1 MKIKSI
7 SLSTLLI
14 AANLASA
21 VEYVDLTPTKDFSQT
36 NAWTDIQ
43 YIRNGTNATQ
53 SGQYWVDSEGNAVLP
68 SENNNLVIKANTN
81 LSSTGISSGIEWR
94 AEYKDNPLTTIN
106 NITYDLSLGGNNTG
120 FYIIEAYDMSLDIKG
135 DFNINLEKKNVTK
148 DWGFATFFINI
159 GGEKRRDPENAT
171 TNKRGNTYHIYGDM
185 NVKNNDIVDSDDTI
199 SGGYQNG
206 ISLSIKASSNVK
218 KNADGSYVYQYV
230 QQNTSFI
237 VDGDLNLIKNELD
250 TASNNTA
257 RSQRMTLTT
266 NVKTFTV
273 GGVINW
279 DNNPIVPAGKS
290 EWENYDSWD
299 MKNAI
304 DSTCYAEGET
314 FDSDINIGGLQSRAM
329 LTITEQTND
338 DKHAVNLNF
347 TNKKGVNT
355 TWEGRFEDA
364 SQTKFNVSM
373 DATAEGRQTMI
384 FNYRS
389 KNSKLFTEES
399 KAYIIDKLTISGGE
413 FAFKNCV
420 ELIDYLRK
428 GTNTECAIGKLILN
442 GGKFIPLGAGA
453 KVAEAIFENGGI
465 LVDTDEML
473 AYSNQLEVQGA
484 LTKEGTDKVNIDFAE
499 FDASDLVDTGDSFYV
514 LSAESRNGFSAD
526 ANDDFAAINL
536 NGAAANFSWIDN
548 NLMVNFTTA
557 VPEPATVA
565 GIAGLLALAFATYRR
580 RN

>member
-14 AANLASA
+14 VANLASA

-36 NAWTDIQ
+36 DAWKDIQ
-43 YIRNGTNATQ
+43 YIRNGTNVTQ

-81 LSSTGISSGIEWR
+81 LSSTGISSGAEWR

-106 NITYDLSLGGNNTG
+106 NITYDLSLGGNNTA

-159 GGEKRRDPENAT
+159 GGEKRRDPVNAT

-218 KNADGSYVYQYV
+218 KNADGSYVFRYV

-237 VDGDLNLIKNELD
+237 VDGDLNLIKNKLD
-250 TASNNTA
+250 TASDNTA

-304 DSTCYAEGET
+304 DSTYYAEGET

-364 SQTKFNVSM
+364 SSHKFNVSM

-389 KNSKLFTEES
+389 KKSNFTDDA
-399 KAYIIDKLTISGGE
+399 KAYIIDTLTISGGE

-420 ELIDYLRK
+420 ELIDYHRK
-428 GTNTECAIGKLILN
+428 GTNTECAIGELIIN
-442 GGKFIPLGAGA
+442 GGKFIPLEAGA
-453 KVAEAIFENGGI
+453 KVATATFEKGGI

-473 AYSNQLEVQGA
+473 AYSNQLEVQGN
-484 LTKEGTDKVNIDFAE
+484 LKKDGNGKIEIDFAE
-499 FDASDLVDTGDSFYV
+499 FNATDFADTEDYFSI
-514 LSAESRNGFSAD
+514 LSANSRSNFSAD

-548 NLMVNFTTA
+548 ALMVNFTTA

-565 GIAGLLALAFATYRR
+565 GIAGLLALAFAAYRR
-580 RN
+580 RK